1 MTSKR
6 ATGFFFLWFNVNVNE
21 EQLFKMQ
28 LRSLQ
33 IGGIADVYYTLG
45 CRCNPAILFLFI
57 GGKLCITQIIMDIT
71 RMGDI

>member
-1 MTSKR
+1 MNPKWTSR
-6 ATGFFFLWFNVNVNE
+6 VLFLWFNVNVNE
-21 EQLFKMQ
+21 EQLFKTQ

-45 CRCNPAILFLFI
+45 CRSNPAILFLFI

>member
-1 MTSKR
+1 MNPKRTSR
-6 ATGFFFLWFNVNVNE
+6 VLFLWFNVNVNE
-21 EQLFKMQ
+21 EQLFKTQ

-45 CRCNPAILFLFI
+45 CRSNPAILFLFI